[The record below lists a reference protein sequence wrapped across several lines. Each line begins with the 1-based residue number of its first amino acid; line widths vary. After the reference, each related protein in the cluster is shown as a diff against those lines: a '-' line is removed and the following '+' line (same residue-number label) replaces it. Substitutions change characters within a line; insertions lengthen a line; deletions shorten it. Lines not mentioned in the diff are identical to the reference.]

1 MTCLSSSENVQFRL
15 RRDPVT
21 QCFMWLLFM
30 LPSFLNY
37 ISLYQV
43 SKLVLMLLSFPSDTG
58 CYEGIIPHH
67 LINND
72 LIFVVTF
79 VNLMHNPILQ
89 LALVK

>member
-15 RRDPVT
+15 RGDPVT

-43 SKLVLMLLSFPSDTG
+43 SKLVLMLLASPLTRGAMKVLSH
-58 CYEGIIPHH
+58 II
-67 LINND
+67 
-72 LIFVVTF
+72 
-79 VNLMHNPILQ
+79 
-89 LALVK
+89 